1 MVLGCIFFEIM
12 THFFNDPEHIVWILH
27 FDLASEW
34 QVLKITHHSYLFLPI
49 IAASKAIDIV
59 FVAGIFTNVWFL
71 LNNLLTRQGSR

>member
-27 FDLASEW
+27 FDLASQW
-34 QVLKITHHSYLFLPI
+34 QILEPTHYRYLFFPI
-49 IAASKAIDIV
+49 IAATKAIHIV

-71 LNNLLTRQGSR
+71 LKKY